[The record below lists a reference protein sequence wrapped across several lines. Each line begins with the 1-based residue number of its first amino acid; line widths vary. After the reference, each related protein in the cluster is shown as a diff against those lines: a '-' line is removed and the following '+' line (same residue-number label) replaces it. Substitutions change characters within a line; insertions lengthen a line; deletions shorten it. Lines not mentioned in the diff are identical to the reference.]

1 MQIAHVFNAQH
12 FVDLLISTL
21 NLFFIIQCET
31 NRPLSNDSQVIPNAL
46 KICILNQRDNT
57 RADHY
62 RSHKWS
68 LSKKDK
74 MLTANLI
81 FQKMRILASE
91 KRQRLLFK
99 LLKPPAC
106 AQKFNFIA
114 NAGVLFKL
122 FSQQQY
128 HEKMVKI
135 QIIISIK

>member
-1 MQIAHVFNAQH
+1 MVT
-12 FVDLLISTL
+12 V
-21 NLFFIIQCET
+21 E
-31 NRPLSNDSQVIPNAL
+31 
-46 KICILNQRDNT
+46 
-57 RADHY
+57 
-62 RSHKWS
+62 
-68 LSKKDK
+68 KKDK

-81 FQKMRILASE
+81 FQKMRILANE

-99 LLKPPAC
+99 LWKPPAC
-106 AQKFNFIA
+106 AQKFNSIA